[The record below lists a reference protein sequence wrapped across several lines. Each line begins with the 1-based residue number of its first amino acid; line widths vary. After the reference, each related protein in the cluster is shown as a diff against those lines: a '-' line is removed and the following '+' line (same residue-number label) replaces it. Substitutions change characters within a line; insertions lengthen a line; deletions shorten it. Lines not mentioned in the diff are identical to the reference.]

1 MLPFSQNKFA
11 KYLEDQPLGKKI
23 WSDIVWFLYGL
34 VVQGSAILIII
45 AWQILIDLLFLPRDI
60 YIEIQKPKTKN

>member
-1 MLPFSQNKFA
+1 
-11 KYLEDQPLGKKI
+11 
-23 WSDIVWFLYGL
+23 L